1 MIVNLEDM
9 MDYRKLWESTNGVI
23 PKDDNGFSYEI
34 HHIDGDHNNNDIS
47 NLKLVSIREHLQIH
61 LDQEDW
67 FAAALIS
74 RRLGLGS
81 DYSSKLQTGKKRPGI
96 GGVPKGTIPWNKN
109 KKNCFDE
116 NTINKFKEKR
126 KGNRY
131 GKLKVSDETCLEII
145 KLFNDIDD
153 LEDVGCKSKNGKI
166 LTKQTVF
173 AKKYC
178 SLYNISAEQL
188 FNIITGKRNVQF

>member
-1 MIVNLEDM
+1 

-145 KLFNDIDD
+145 KLF
-153 LEDVGCKSKNGKI
+153 
-166 LTKQTVF
+166 
-173 AKKYC
+173 
-178 SLYNISAEQL
+178 
-188 FNIITGKRNVQF
+188 